1 MKNMRVSLVCICTL
15 FLIACTN
22 QVIYDNAKESI
33 RDEEC
38 HNLPSSEAYDQCIER
53 GGKSYGD
60 YERDRQEVLNK
71 NN

>member
-1 MKNMRVSLVCICTL
+1 MKNMRVTLVCICTL

-22 QVIYDNAKESI
+22 QVVYDNVKGGI

-38 HNLPSSEAYDQCIER
+38 HNLPSAPAYDECIKR
-53 GGKSYGD
+53 GSKSYGD
-60 YERDRQEVLNK
+60 YERDRKEVLNK